1 MHDSGFKGLLKIPPD
16 GGLDS
21 QQPRQFSAK
30 LIFKA
35 LRGLPRKVH
44 LDNYF
49 GYQLQW

>member
-1 MHDSGFKGLLKIPPD
+1 MEA

-35 LRGLPRKVH
+35 LRGLPRIVNF
-44 LDNYF
+44 DNYF
-49 GYQLQW
+49 GYQLQKEIEKVIAALK